1 MYVYVK
7 LFLLHTSACPA
18 KNCHWPASTTKLLPC
33 LSMDKIKDA
42 WIPYSLSQTQKRH
55 PTTLSP
61 QQWSPTGLQ
70 ITFFFCCADSVMIH
84 SGWLSDSKRAHLA
97 ILGGDDDWDSAQ
109 LCKTDAGGQGEGAG
123 LEGVTKWRVF
133 LVVFSSMLIQNCHGV
148 VC

>member
-1 MYVYVK
+1 
-7 LFLLHTSACPA
+7 
-18 KNCHWPASTTKLLPC
+18 
-33 LSMDKIKDA
+33 
-42 WIPYSLSQTQKRH
+42 
-55 PTTLSP
+55 
-61 QQWSPTGLQ
+61 
-70 ITFFFCCADSVMIH
+70 MIH

>member
-1 MYVYVK
+1 
-7 LFLLHTSACPA
+7 
-18 KNCHWPASTTKLLPC
+18 
-33 LSMDKIKDA
+33 
-42 WIPYSLSQTQKRH
+42 
-55 PTTLSP
+55 
-61 QQWSPTGLQ
+61 
-70 ITFFFCCADSVMIH
+70 MIH

-123 LEGVTKWRVF
+123 LRVF